1 MLRRRGIGIEAGV
14 WTPRRA
20 GPGSLAES
28 GIHVPARVLVEPRS
42 ENPYEAVRWPHE
54 IDTALEA
61 AGIRRAAAAPRRG
74 PGDLGGA
81 RRGGPRGHDI
91 RIGLEDVLT
100 LPDMRRAPDNAA
112 LVVEAVL
119 RYT

>member
-1 MLRRRGIGIEAGV
+1 M
-14 WTPRRA
+14 WTPRRR
-20 GPGSLAES
+20 PQLLAES
-28 GIHVPARVLVEPRS
+28 GIQVRRVLVEPRS
-42 ENPYEAVRWPHE
+42 ENPYEAVQVAHE
-54 IDTALEA
+54 IDVVLE
-61 AGIRRAAAAPRRG
+61 RRGRQGAAAAPRRG

-81 RRGGPRGHDI
+81 RRRGARRGHDI